1 MMKIEF
7 YIPKDETIPTRLRV
21 KVDGEIDV
29 YYERLP
35 DAFGFKFEFFQ
46 HQGVTQEMATA
57 ITDEIVRRME
67 SQSYDHGAQWREC
80 GVREIYMDEWDL
92 SITVF
97 FRVRDAG

>member
-1 MMKIEF
+1 MKIEF

-21 KVDGEIDV
+21 KADGNIDV
-29 YYERLP
+29 YYSRLSN
-35 DAFGFKFEFFQ
+35 AFGYKFEFFR
-46 HQGVTQEMATA
+46 HQGVSLGMATA
-57 ITDEIVRRME
+57 ITDEIVSRMV

-80 GVREIYMDEWDL
+80 GIREIVLNDFEL